1 MPFTNQRRSD
11 FAKLGG
17 PVRTPAGYLMADGF
31 LTRAGVFEYR
41 DSKGTVTRELRHPD
55 DVFHADSLASLK
67 LVPVTNLHPSEGVN
81 AHTASKHQ
89 RGAVGEN
96 IVREG
101 DHVSA
106 KVAITDAALIKEVE
120 AGRQELSCGYSCD
133 VTDESGTFNGEK
145 YDSRQTNIRYDHL
158 AVVPTGR
165 AGRSVRLRMDGAH
178 QLNGEQDATEDEPMT
193 TKKITV
199 GGKEIEV
206 SEIAALVVE
215 QELSKLH
222 AEIEGAKKDAADA
235 KALADTAKGKADAA
249 ESALDVE
256 KKSHKDAI
264 DPVAMNKRIQE
275 RVALEKIA
283 AKAGVEVKADHD
295 DAAIKRAVVAKI
307 QPETKLD
314 GMADAYV
321 DGAFGFVAAALS
333 KTVDNQSALERALT
347 PTGAPHK
354 DAAEESTKK
363 MIDANKNATADF
375 RKANGR

>member
-1 MPFTNQRRSD
+1 
-11 FAKLGG
+11 
-17 PVRTPAGYLMADGF
+17 MADGF

-41 DSKGTVTRELRHPD
+41 DSRGTVTRELRHPD

-106 KVAITDAALIKEVE
+106 KVSITDAALIKEVE

-178 QLNGEQDATEDEPMT
+178 QITGEQDTIEDEPMT
-193 TKKITV
+193 NKKITV

-206 SEIAALVVE
+206 SEVAALVVE
-215 QELSKLH
+215 QELSKLN

-275 RVALEKIA
+275 RVSLEKIA
-283 AKAGVEVKADHD
+283 TKAGVEVKADHD

-363 MIDANKNATADF
+363 MIDANKNATAEF
-375 RKANGR
+375 RKSNVR